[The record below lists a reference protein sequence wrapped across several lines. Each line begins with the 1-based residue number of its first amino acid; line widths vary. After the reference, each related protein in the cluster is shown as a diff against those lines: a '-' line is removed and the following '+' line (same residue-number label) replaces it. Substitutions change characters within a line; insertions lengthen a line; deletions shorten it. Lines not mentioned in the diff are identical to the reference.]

1 MEHRGL
7 PKGMDRAQGGSPKG
21 SMEMRFWGFPKR
33 PNGAQRGVS
42 SKGSVE
48 MGQWVVFKGQHEAGA
63 QGCPQ
68 RDG

>member
-1 MEHRGL
+1 
-7 PKGMDRAQGGSPKG
+7 MDRAQGGSPKG